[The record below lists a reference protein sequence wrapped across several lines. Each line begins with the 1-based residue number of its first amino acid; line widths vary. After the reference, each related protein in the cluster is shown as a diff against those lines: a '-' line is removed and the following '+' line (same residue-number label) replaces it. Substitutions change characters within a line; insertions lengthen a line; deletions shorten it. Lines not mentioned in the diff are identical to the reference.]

1 MKTPIISNENKPT
14 INIKITDLESGKEL
28 LNRNTNTIIGG
39 CADNEGNCSSIV
51 SIDGAR
57 ISVIFALQA
66 NEKAQEQLKH
76 QCPIEVLL
84 YEALK
89 PLTAPKSDKEK
100 SFKTQSIDAL
110 SNESLMEKLKRVLED
125 D

>member
-1 MKTPIISNENKPT
+1 MKALENKPT

-51 SIDGAR
+51 SMDGAR
-57 ISVIFALQA
+57 ISVIFALRA

-76 QCPIEVLL
+76 ECPIEVLL
-84 YEALK
+84 YEASVTK
-89 PLTAPKSDKEK
+89 RRAS
-100 SFKTQSIDAL
+100 
-110 SNESLMEKLKRVLED
+110 SNECLNMEELKRMIKND
-125 D
+125 